1 MLSIMLLYKNRLL
14 KKGNVMKILNSF
26 GPNPRM
32 LRMFLAEKNIAIE
45 SLEHDLMGAENR
57 GDAYL
62 SKNPGG
68 QLPALELD
76 DGTVIAETIVIC
88 DYLEELNPDPALIG
102 NSAVERAETRMWNR
116 RIEQKITENI
126 YAGFRYSEGL
136 QLFENRMRCLP
147 EAASGLKAVAQDG
160 LSWLDNQMDGKTFIC
175 GERITIA
182 DLVLYCCTDFA
193 AGVGQSIS
201 PDLKNITSWFSRM
214 DSRSS
219 AAASLHPAAEKVGM
233 KG

>member
-1 MLSIMLLYKNRLL
+1 
-14 KKGNVMKILNSF
+14 MKILNSF

-32 LRMFLAEKNIAIE
+32 LRMFMLEKNINIDA
-45 SLEHDLMGAENR
+45 LEHDLMGAENR
-57 GDAYL
+57 QDSYL

-76 DGTVIAETIVIC
+76 DGSVIAETVVIC
-88 DYLEELNPDPALIG
+88 DYLEELHPEPALIG
-102 NSAVERAETRMWNR
+102 ETAQERAEARMWNR

-147 EAASGLKAVAQDG
+147 EAADGLKAAGQDG
-160 LSWLDNQMDGKTFIC
+160 LAWLDEQMQGKSFIC
-175 GERITIA
+175 GNRITIA

-193 AGVGQSIS
+193 SGVGQSI
-201 PDLKNITSWFSRM
+201 DAKLENVNAWFARLEA
-214 DSRSS
+214 RES
-219 AAASLHPAAEKVGM
+219 APGSLHPAAEKVGM
-233 KG
+233 RG

>member
-76 DGTVIAETIVIC
+76 DGTVIAETVVIC

-102 NSAVERAETRMWNR
+102 SSAVERAETRMWNR

-160 LSWLDNQMDGKTFIC
+160 LGWLANQKDGKTFIC

-201 PDLKNITSWFSRM
+201 PDLKNITSWVSRM
-214 DSRSS
+214 DSRPS

>member
-1 MLSIMLLYKNRLL
+1 
-14 KKGNVMKILNSF
+14 MKILNSF

-32 LRMFLAEKNIAIE
+32 LRMFLAEKNITIDAV
-45 SLEHDLMGAENR
+45 EHDLMGAENR
-57 GDAYL
+57 GDAYV

-102 NSAVERAETRMWNR
+102 SNAVERAEARMWNR

-126 YAGFRYSEGL
+126 YNGFRFSEGL
-136 QLFENRMRCLP
+136 KLFENRMRCLP

-160 LSWLDNQMDGKTFIC
+160 LTWLDKQMDGKTFIC
-175 GERITIA
+175 GDRVTIA

-193 AGVGQSIS
+193 AGVGQTIS
-201 PDLKNITSWFSRM
+201 SDLKNVSAWFSRM
-214 DSRSS
+214 DSRPS
-219 AAASLHPAAEKVGM
+219 ASASLHPAADKVGM